1 MAKARVKIDCHHC
14 GKRTVIDLMEEMST
28 QRCMKCG
35 LRLNSVNTSAHEKR
49 RKKVSGDPM
58 LNKYEDSKD
67 PGQVRRKRR
76 YFTPRRWRIV
86 KVVLLLTVFA
96 ILIITTYVVI
106 TNPMGIH
113 RRW

>member
-1 MAKARVKIDCHHC
+1 MAKARVTIDCHHC

-28 QRCMKCG
+28 QRCSKCG

-49 RKKVSGDPM
+49 RKRVSGDPM
-58 LNKYEDSKD
+58 LNKYEESEQPDL
-67 PGQVRRKRR
+67 VRRRR
-76 YFTPRRWRIV
+76 YFLSKRWRIL
-86 KVVLLLTVFA
+86 KGILLLVVIA
-96 ILIITTYVVI
+96 ILIITTYIVI